1 MSSLSTLVLEKTG
14 NVAKNVLIAQWNWI
28 IGSDV
33 NINSRIFI
41 GNKVSRMYILLARA
55 AVVGF
60 LVWQA
65 NPIVQSFDDIK
76 EHIEAMLKK
85 AIKTYSNQNRQNV
98 VGSALLM
105 QFYTFLKRSWNV
117 LFSMVETT
125 IALTSAYAK
134 IIATLAGVSGDN
146 VQSITGL
153 IASSFENIL
162 VGESIMA
169 EGGSSVALGGISY
182 MAGLSMFNFLERSV
196 VGMIASSS
204 EYIVYKKKPV
214 LTNDNLKLLM
224 TVAKQNP
231 PIGAVPFTVRY
242 LFTDTQRHI
251 KEQFNKEIDSKS
263 WKNFILG
270 NEAGLGAAIR
280 AAKEY
285 LKPTGS
291 RELLQEGESKQ
302 QERGKQQE
310 KGKQRGKLPSVTKG
324 LRQRVK
330 TPTRGKTKEK
340 QQPKEKHQCAAIT
353 KKKKQC
359 KNNAMTGSIYCKAHQ
374 AQFEL
379 DPNQA
384 QFEPDLDFHGKK
396 DDFADKI
403 LLVF

>member
-14 NVAKNVLIAQWNWI
+14 NVARNVLIAQWNWI

-41 GNKVSRMYILLARA
+41 GDKVKRMYILLARA

-65 NPIVQSFDDIK
+65 NPIVQSLDDIK
-76 EHIEAMLKK
+76 EHIEAIIQEK
-85 AIKTYSNQNRQNV
+85 INTYTKLNRKNV

-105 QFYTFLKRSWNV
+105 QFNTFLKRSWNV

-134 IIATLAGVSGDN
+134 IIATLAGVSGNN

-162 VGESIMA
+162 VGESIMS

-196 VGMIASSS
+196 VGIIAQSS
-204 EYIVYKKKPV
+204 EYIVNNKKPV
-214 LTNDNLKLLM
+214 LTIDNLKILM
-224 TVAKQNP
+224 SVAKQNP
-231 PIGAVPFTVRY
+231 RIGRVPFTTMY
-242 LFTDTQRHI
+242 AFTDTQENI
-251 KEQFNKEIDSKS
+251 MDQFNKEIDSKS

-270 NEAGLGAAIR
+270 ISKLGDAIQ

-285 LKPTGS
+285 LKPAGA

-302 QERGKQQE
+302 RE
-310 KGKQRGKLPSVTKG
+310 KGKQRKKGKQMGKLPMVSKG

-330 TPTRGKTKEK
+330 TPTKGKK
-340 QQPKEKHQCAAIT
+340 QCAAMT

-359 KNNAMTGSIYCKAHQ
+359 KKNAMTGSIYCKAHQ
-374 AQFEL
+374 DQG
-379 DPNQA
+379 
-384 QFEPDLDFHGKK
+384 QFEPDHDFYGKK
-396 DDFADKI
+396 VEFADKI
-403 LLVF
+403 PLMF